1 MNRRSFLQSGFC
13 AAAAASL
20 CPLSASAIA
29 EYKKYEKR
37 IPIGLQ
43 LYSLRD
49 VINHET
55 FPKYIKWVAETGF
68 EFVEFAG
75 YHGYSAKEL
84 RTMLDDVGLKASST
98 HTGFDSIKGDNLK
111 ATADFANEV
120 GFKFLIV
127 PGGLEGRIRASEDS
141 NKRCAEEMSECAE
154 EAAKLGVFVGFHGH
168 SGDFQNIN
176 GTDKS
181 AWVTFFNN
189 CDPRVIAQ
197 VDVGWCSHAHSNGQ
211 KLNPSE
217 TIRALPGRGRTLHIK
232 SDNTS
237 VHGCVVGDAD
247 DKVDWKPVFEAAHE
261 VGGTEF
267 FCVEQE
273 SWKENS
279 RASAREC
286 LENLKKMG
294 W

>member
-1 MNRRSFLQSGFC
+1 MMNRRSFLQSGFC

-211 KLNPSE
+211 KLNPSK
-217 TIRALPGRGRTLHIK
+217 RSVRFRRGRL
-232 SDNTS
+232 STS
-237 VHGCVVGDAD
+237 SRTTRFTDALLAAPTT
-247 DKVDWKPVFEAAHE
+247 VDWKPVFEAAHE
-261 VGGTEF
+261 VGGAGF
-267 FCVEQE
+267 LR
-273 SWKENS
+273 
-279 RASAREC
+279 RASPGGEFPR
-286 LENLKKMG
+286 LRS
-294 W
+294 